1 MIAALMQQ
9 QYRSGRPLNDT
20 EIAHMMI
27 AILMGGQHTSS
38 ATGSWALLHLA
49 HNSNAACV
57 IFLTSSSVS
66 KPPNANL
73 PPPLLVKLS
82 TASKSNIS

>member
-9 QYRSGRPLNDT
+9 KYRNGRPLSDR

-38 ATGSWALLHLA
+38 ATSAWALLHLA
-49 HNSNAACV
+49 HRRDVACV
-57 IFLTSSSVS
+57 VFLTSSSNVYVLT
-66 KPPNANL
+66 AL
-73 PPPLLVKLS
+73 PIL
-82 TASKSNIS
+82 